1 MKISLKELLR
11 LEKYLNGL
19 GRRINRINRINRF
32 GMESEIQVPIEHIDV
47 DSEDNL
53 NKKQLITLKNKL
65 YGLQQSS
72 STSTRKIKPRMI
84 IVRFI
89 NPEGIKKNIRT
100 YDTVLTYVI
109 TRWEDYTPITYDG
122 FLSILI
128 KQTEDTIS
136 NINRQQQKERP
147 LKNEDQP
154 REPTRKT
161 PKTPEQRQAEKDAAK
176 ILLERQQNVNRL
188 ISDHVN
194 SLLKIEDD
202 KEFCSE
208 WEKYLKRNKYFR
220 ADDNYEEDRTNLLDN
235 SSNTNLI
242 YSNLV
247 YKQISGWTKINEAC
261 NNRYKKVCPDESQ
274 VEMDTGENVGPSSS
288 SQQPLQHNL
297 VSQQPPFGPNLVGE
311 WVYHPKNDYS
321 QFSDYIGLVEKH
333 GTLTENG
340 KDVDNITI
348 IWIPSSADY
357 QNIGKKNICADI
369 DNPENCN
376 ATNTGN
382 CEWKE
387 ATARSKGKCVVRD
400 EVNCKDYKNKS
411 ECNDKDTCNWNGKR
425 CTKKTVVDNI
435 DNFLKYNY
443 IIDDL
448 NEEEYLKKGIQVIE
462 KPTYEGIDTITIIVD
477 QDNDGI
483 YLKLLAQLDAI
494 KDFYGSGGSDYH
506 NFQQLKILRNYIRG
520 IIHNIPRRT
529 SNLNLIDLLERFTES
544 AEKSQDRNRKIVMN
558 EIYVELENKLGIQ
571 SYTLEGITDMLFPTG
586 TSSRLKNKKEQIER
600 FVLYH
605 LNNEKLANH
614 LKDISDIYKV
624 EESDEEKNIFI
635 ETSMNPEN
643 YMEGLDEMIVWVE
656 GSANRNNISTLVPML
671 RFNGINKVSPRSFA
685 TYIDAAAKTNILTD
699 SIGYFDVNTIDID
712 QPQVRYEIKTN
723 SGDLLISFRIKRIGT
738 QDSTNN
744 PLYVVEI
751 DNFFGL
757 DCTDVGPLAYIGPN
771 ISISGV
777 WDRIK
782 MLLFNTNTN
791 EKLIDNLERNTQ
803 VDLCMK
809 ANKTLMDMLKGI
821 ITMEYKKSQAGK
833 NTVIFSVFPDLN
845 GARFMAT
852 NSSEGVTLHT
862 VSSSSPRIFLKKR
875 IFDIIFQK
883 KEGGVG
889 FGKKKMN
896 EIDYLIKLVK
906 SM

>member
-19 GRRINRINRINRF
+19 GRRIKRINRF
-32 GMESEIQVPIEHIDV
+32 GM
-47 DSEDNL
+47 DSEPMDIDSYVINVENGNINKADLEPIIAKLEKNEVKGKRKRGEKEDNIELKFNNNGNIEIISTTFTDLISTSALYDKVVDYEDFKNLL
-53 NKKQLITLKNKL
+53 NKELSSSNKNQKDVGIKFAEKKKKVKESSDIVSDSNLGIFSKKFEQGTLNYNSFDALKKLIEEKSTDQNKL
-65 YGLQQSS
+65 DIIVNSNEALLKESKKTN
-72 STSTRKIKPRMI
+72 STSKSIEYVKKSTNNIDILEHMRNKLQKH
-84 IVRFI
+84 I
-89 NPEGIKKNIRT
+89 NE
-100 YDTVLTYVI
+100 
-109 TRWEDYTPITYDG
+109 
-122 FLSILI
+122 
-128 KQTEDTIS
+128 Q
-136 NINRQQQKERP
+136 
-147 LKNEDQP
+147 KNEQ
-154 REPTRKT
+154 T
-161 PKTPEQRQAEKDAAK
+161 PVK
-176 ILLERQQNVNRL
+176 
-188 ISDHVN
+188 
-194 SLLKIEDD
+194 
-202 KEFCSE
+202 
-208 WEKYLKRNKYFR
+208 
-220 ADDNYEEDRTNLLDN
+220 
-235 SSNTNLI
+235 
-242 YSNLV
+242 
-247 YKQISGWTKINEAC
+247 
-261 NNRYKKVCPDESQ
+261 
-274 VEMDTGENVGPSSS
+274 MDTGENVGLSSS
-288 SQQPLQHNL
+288 SQQPLLSHTPL
-297 VSQQPPFGPNLVGE
+297 SEQPPFGPNLVGE
-311 WVYHPKNDYS
+311 WVYHPPNDETK
-321 QFSDYIGLVEKH
+321 FPDYIGKVEKYE
-333 GTLTENG
+333 TLIENG
-340 KDVDNITI
+340 VKVDNITI

-376 ATNTGN
+376 ATTTTGN

-400 EVNCKDYKNKS
+400 EVNCKDFKNDS
-411 ECNDKDTCNWNGKR
+411 ECNNTDTCYWNGKK

-448 NEEEYLKKGIQVIE
+448 NEGEYLKKGIQVIE
-462 KPTYEGIDTITIIVD
+462 KPTYENIETITITVD

-494 KDFYGSGGSDYH
+494 KDFYGSGGSDYY
-506 NFQQLKILRNYIRG
+506 NLQQLNILRNYIAG
-520 IIHNIPRRT
+520 IIHKIPPGNST
-529 SNLNLIDLLERFTES
+529 LIYLLERFTETGP
-544 AEKSQDRNRKIVMN
+544 EKNYDKNRKQTM
-558 EIYVELENKLGIQ
+558 EKIYFELEEKLGIQ
-571 SYTLEGITDMLFPTG
+571 SYPLEGITDMLFPTG

-605 LNNEKLANH
+605 LNNETLAEY
-614 LKDISDIYKV
+614 LKNISDIYKG
-624 EESDEEKNIFI
+624 EESDEEKNSVI
-635 ETSMNPEN
+635 ETYMNPEI
-643 YMEGLDEMIVWVE
+643 YMVDLDQMIVWVE

-671 RFNGINKVSPRSFA
+671 RFNDIPKVSPRSFA

-712 QPQVRYEIKTN
+712 QPQVRYKIQTN
-723 SGDLLISFRIKRIGT
+723 SGVPLISFRIKRIDT

-791 EKLIDNLERNTQ
+791 DKLIDNPDRRTQ

-821 ITMEYKKSQAGK
+821 ITMEYKKSQVEK
-833 NTVIFSVFPDLN
+833 NPKKDTVIFSVFPDLN
-845 GARFMAT
+845 GARFMAA
-852 NSSEGVTLHT
+852 NSSDGVTLHT

-875 IFDIIFQK
+875 IFDIIFSK
-883 KEGGVG
+883 KEILPGGVG